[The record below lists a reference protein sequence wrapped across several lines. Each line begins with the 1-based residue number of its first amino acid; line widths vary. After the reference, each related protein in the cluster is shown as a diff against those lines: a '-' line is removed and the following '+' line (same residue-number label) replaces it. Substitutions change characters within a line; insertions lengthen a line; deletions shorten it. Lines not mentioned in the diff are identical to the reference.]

1 MNNLNLGFI
10 GLGLIG
16 GSLAKTFKRIYP
28 DCIITAFDTDTTSLA
43 KAFEDNIVDTTV
55 SAVDEHFSKCNYI
68 FLCTPVE
75 FNAQYLRALKEIIS
89 SDCIITDVGSVKT
102 HIHNTVKELS
112 LEHTFIGGHPMAGSE
127 KSGYKNST
135 DQLLVNAYYAITP
148 TDKISNDK
156 LDTFVALIKSIECI
170 PLVLDCQKHDFSVA
184 GISHLPHIIASSLV
198 NCVKDNDYED
208 ETMKLLAAGGFKD
221 ITRIA
226 SSSPIMWQQICT
238 TNSEAISRILNNY
251 IDSLMQIKNDID
263 SKNANNL
270 TEMFDSSK
278 NYRDSINTTTKGLI
292 QKSYAVYCDIID
304 EEGAIATIATILA
317 INHISIKNIGII
329 HNREYEEGVLKIEF
343 YDDEAVHKTVA
354 LLDKHRYTVHN
365 VIA

>member
-1 MNNLNLGFI
+1 MNTLKLGFI

-28 DCIITAFDTDTTSLA
+28 DCIITAYDTDNKSLLQAANDHIADNTTTSLD
-43 KAFEDNIVDTTV
+43 DN
-55 SAVDEHFSKCNYI
+55 FSNCDYI

-75 FNAQYLRALKEIIS
+75 FNSKYLSALKDIIS
-89 SDCIITDVGSVKT
+89 KDCIITDVGSVKT
-102 HIHNTVKELS
+102 HIHNTVKELG
-112 LEHTFIGGHPMAGSE
+112 LEHAFIGGHPMAGSE
-127 KSGYKNST
+127 KSGYTNST

-148 TDKISNDK
+148 TTSTPAIK
-156 LDTFVALIKSIECI
+156 LEQFTSLIKSIECI
-170 PLVLDCQKHDFSVA
+170 PLVLDYQKHDYSVA
-184 GISHLPHIIASSLV
+184 GISHLPHIVASSLV

-226 SSSPIMWQQICT
+226 SASPVMWQQICT
-238 TNSEAISRILNNY
+238 TNNQAISQILGNY
-251 IDSLMQIKNDID
+251 IDSLLQIKNDID
-263 SKNANNL
+263 NKDATRL

-292 QKSYAVYCDIID
+292 HKSYAVYCDIID

-343 YDDEAVHKTVA
+343 YDSNAVDKTVS
-354 LLDKHRYTVHN
+354 LLNKHRYTIHN
-365 VIA
+365 IIS